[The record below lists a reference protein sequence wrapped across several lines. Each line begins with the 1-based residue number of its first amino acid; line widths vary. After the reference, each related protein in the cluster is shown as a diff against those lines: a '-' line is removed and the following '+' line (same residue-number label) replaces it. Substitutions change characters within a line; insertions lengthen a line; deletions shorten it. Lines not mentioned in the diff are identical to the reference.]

1 MEGEKTAAEKM
12 KDRMERL
19 KKLHLARNEARQH
32 NHQEAVEEDARNKL
46 PTNWATRKRQ
56 ADWLAADEKARKDA
70 TDKGLDYD
78 RKKKKNADVG
88 FSDYEAQ
95 TARQYNRLVKQMPAR
110 DMVKYEEQKAAL
122 GDAFYGDAH
131 TIQQG
136 LHKDDPK
143 AINNMVKDLENQIS
157 KRKSFSRRRTHND
170 DASIDFI
177 NEKNARFNKKL
188 ERFYGE
194 HTAEIKQHLERASEK
209 KRKRS
214 ESAHTSDHHR
224 GRSESIQSVFSSPE
238 RSRPKNTSNKTK
250 VAAIPSTKCTS
261 RSKFSSLGRSRS
273 RTTSD
278 KEKSSNSAKASDKK
292 RKRSESAHPSDHYL
306 SRSRSSKY
314 SSKHG
319 YVRHDCR
326 SGSSNDLASP
336 MCLNETGRYA
346 GARAGQF
353 HERDKYLA

>member
-78 RKKKKNADVG
+78 RVKLSNVSAVEAINFEKKKKKKNADVG

-143 AINNMVKDLENQIS
+143 AIDNMVKDLENQIS

-194 HTAEIKQHLERASEK
+194 HTAEIKQHLERG
-209 KRKRS
+209 
-214 ESAHTSDHHR
+214 T
-224 GRSESIQSVFSSPE
+224 
-238 RSRPKNTSNKTK
+238 
-250 VAAIPSTKCTS
+250 AI
-261 RSKFSSLGRSRS
+261 
-273 RTTSD
+273 
-278 KEKSSNSAKASDKK
+278 
-292 RKRSESAHPSDHYL
+292 
-306 SRSRSSKY
+306 
-314 SSKHG
+314 
-319 YVRHDCR
+319 
-326 SGSSNDLASP
+326 
-336 MCLNETGRYA
+336 
-346 GARAGQF
+346 
-353 HERDKYLA
+353 